1 MSVRGTSSLNA
12 HMEGGMAAELDTRGS
27 PRHRPGHRSRSGA
40 GFLMAVLSMA
50 TAGCRSSPAP
60 PWTPGD
66 RAEPRGVAEAALA
79 ATLPEGPVQMAFSF
93 RLREADLRFQGRGVA
108 RIEPPYRVRLD
119 LFSNRG
125 ETLFQGALV
134 EGELRIPDWAPREM
148 APPPG
153 LLWAA
158 LGVFRPDPGWEL
170 TGSRSERDGT
180 VSLRYETGEGEELRF
195 RIRESRLVR
204 AELLRGGRL
213 VEEVTLSLDR
223 ESGTVTETVYR
234 NRGEFVELS
243 FHLQSSETVAFFP
256 PHIWDPGR

>member
-1 MSVRGTSSLNA
+1 M
-12 HMEGGMAAELDTRGS
+12 
-27 PRHRPGHRSRSGA
+27 
-40 GFLMAVLSMA
+40 GF
-50 TAGCRSSPAP
+50 T
-60 PWTPGD
+60 
-66 RAEPRGVAEAALA
+66 
-79 ATLPEGPVQMAFSF
+79 F

-125 ETLFQGALV
+125 ETLFQAALV
-134 EGELRIPDWAPREM
+134 EGELRVPEWAPREM

-158 LGVFRPDPGWEL
+158 LGVFRPDPGWQL
-170 TGSRSERDGT
+170 TGSRSERDGSST
-180 VSLRYETGEGEELRF
+180 LRYETREGDELRF

-204 AELLRGGRL
+204 AELYRGGRL
-213 VEEVTLSLDR
+213 VEEVTLTLEGSTG
-223 ESGTVTETVYR
+223 SVTETRYR

-256 PHIWDPGR
+256 PHIWNPGQ

>member
-1 MSVRGTSSLNA
+1 MVALSVAS
-12 HMEGGMAAELDTRGS
+12 
-27 PRHRPGHRSRSGA
+27 
-40 GFLMAVLSMA
+40 
-50 TAGCRSSPAP
+50 AGCRSSPAP
-60 PWTPGD
+60 AWTPGD
-66 RAEPRGVAEAALA
+66 GAEPRGVAQAALA
-79 ATLPEGPVQMAFSF
+79 ATLPEGPVQMDFSF

-125 ETLFQGALV
+125 ETLFQAALV
-134 EGELRIPDWAPREM
+134 EGDLRVPEWAPREM

-158 LGVFRPDPGWEL
+158 LGVFRPDPDWEL

-180 VSLRYETGEGEELRF
+180 VSLRYETREGDELRF
-195 RIRESRLVR
+195 RIRESRLIR
-204 AELLRGGRL
+204 AELHRDGRL
-213 VEEVTLSLDR
+213 AEEVTLSLDPL
-223 ESGTVTETVYR
+223 SGTVTETVYR

-256 PHIWDPGR
+256 PHIWNPGL